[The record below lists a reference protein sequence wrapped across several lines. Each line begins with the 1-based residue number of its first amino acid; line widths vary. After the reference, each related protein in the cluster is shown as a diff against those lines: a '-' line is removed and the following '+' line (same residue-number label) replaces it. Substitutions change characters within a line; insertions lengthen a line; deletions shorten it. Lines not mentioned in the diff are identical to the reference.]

1 MPVFYLVGHLPSG
14 EEVHVP
20 LPHAELSL
28 PLSPPSAVRKSRE
41 GREEAE
47 EEGGGGQYPI
57 AIPSLLDYEVFTPCG
72 RPRGL
77 IDNMRHKWD

>member
-1 MPVFYLVGHLPSG
+1 MCRCHMQSYLF
-14 EEVHVP
+14 
-20 LPHAELSL
+20 LSH
-28 PLSPPSAVRKSRE
+28 PPRSVRKSRE

-47 EEGGGGQYPI
+47 EEGGQYPI